1 MAPLYAD
8 VQAYC
13 SHVKKCIVRGH
24 VCCPIIH
31 DSSFINRFLPIQILI
46 FQMLCNNADA
56 RQCSY
61 FKLWLP
67 VVIYVKVS
75 IQMSVNSPVM
85 NNPKPMP
92 SLTFG

>member
-1 MAPLYAD
+1 
-8 VQAYC
+8 
-13 SHVKKCIVRGH
+13 
-24 VCCPIIH
+24 
-31 DSSFINRFLPIQILI
+31 
-46 FQMLCNNADA
+46 MLCNNADA
-56 RQCSY
+56 HQCSY

-85 NNPKPMP
+85 NNPNPMP